1 MEIYRAKDLNF
12 TYAGAEAPALHNI
25 NFSVDEGD
33 FVLLYGASGS
43 GKTTLLRLLKQE
55 IAPAGRLFGELS
67 YMGAPLRELPYEQ
80 SVAEIGYT
88 AQNPDTQ
95 QVSEFV
101 CNELRFLLENLGV
114 SEQEIS
120 LRVAE
125 TVTFFGTED
134 LYSRRIST
142 LSGGEKQIVNL
153 QAVFVSNPRVL
164 LLDEPLSQLDPFSC
178 GRFVELLGR
187 ISRELGVTVLVAE
200 HNIQPFLPLVTK
212 VLHLENGACTV
223 FDSADR
229 FLTAFPSASPVTA
242 IPAALGL
249 SVGTPVPKTVPAC
262 RNLLKTLS
270 KLPAPAA
277 HAALPKQETALRL
290 SDVCFRYD
298 RDQKDVLNS
307 VSLDL
312 RRGEIFSVVG
322 ANGSGKTTLLKVL
335 SGVCKPYSG
344 KRKAADALRVAS
356 VPQNPQTCFS
366 FDTVLEVLQS
376 AAQPPSPK
384 ALFHAL
390 NSAVPAENM
399 QPLESVKA
407 VAQRLG
413 LSDVLLSNP
422 FDLSSGQQ
430 QRVAIARALLQSP
443 DVLLFDEATKGL
455 DDARKQTLAVLLEEL
470 KVQGKAVLLVTH
482 DLDFAAEVSDR
493 CALLFDGKLALTADN
508 RAFFTQSTVYTST
521 VARAFSFV
529 PAETRPVSMRE
540 VQNAEV

>member
-1 MEIYRAKDLNF
+1 MEVYRAKDLIF

-55 IAPAGRLFGELS
+55 IAPAGHLLGELS
-67 YMGAPLRELPYEQ
+67 YLGAPLRELPYEQ

-134 LYSRRIST
+134 LFSRRIST

-178 GRFVELLGR
+178 GRFVELLSR

-229 FLTAFPSASPVTA
+229 FLTALPSASPVTA

-249 SVGTPVPKTVPAC
+249 SVSTPVPKTVPAC

-270 KLPAPAA
+270 KLPAPAV
-277 HAALPKQETALRL
+277 HEALPKQETALRL

-298 RDQKDVLNS
+298 RDQKDVLNG

-399 QPLESVKA
+399 QPLGSVKA
-407 VAQRLG
+407 AAQRLG
-413 LSDVLLSNP
+413 LSNVLLANP

-430 QRVAIARALLQSP
+430 QRVAIARALLQLP

>member
-1 MEIYRAKDLNF
+1 MEVYRAKDLKF
-12 TYAGAEAPALHNI
+12 AYAGAEAPALHNI
-25 NFSVDEGD
+25 NFSVDEGE

-55 IAPAGRLFGELS
+55 IAPAGHLSGELS

-114 SEQEIS
+114 SEQKIS

-125 TVTFFGTED
+125 TVTFFGIED
-134 LYSRRIST
+134 LFSRRI
-142 LSGGEKQIVNL
+142 SGGEKQIVNL

-200 HNIQPFLPLVTK
+200 HNIQPVLPLVTK

-249 SVGTPVPKTVPAC
+249 SVSTPVPKTVPAC

-270 KLPAPAA
+270 KLPVPAA

-298 RDQKDVLNS
+298 RDQKDVLS
-307 VSLDL
+307 GVSLDL

-399 QPLESVKA
+399 QPLDSVKA

-413 LSDVLLSNP
+413 LSDVLLANP

-482 DLDFAAEVSDR
+482 DLDFAAEVSDC

-529 PAETRPVSMRE
+529 SAETRPVSMRE

>member
-1 MEIYRAKDLNF
+1 MEVYRAKNLNF
-12 TYAGAEAPALHNI
+12 TYAGAETPALHNI
-25 NFSVDEGD
+25 NFSVDESD

-55 IAPAGRLFGELS
+55 IAPVGRLLGELS

-134 LYSRRIST
+134 LFSRRIST

-178 GRFVELLGR
+178 GRFVELLSR

-229 FLTAFPSASPVTA
+229 FLTALPSASPVTS

-249 SVGTPVPKTVPAC
+249 SVSTPVPKTVPAC

-270 KLPAPAA
+270 KFPAPAA

-298 RDQKDVLNS
+298 RDQKDVLNG

-344 KRKAADALRVAS
+344 KRKAAETLRVAS

-390 NSAVPAENM
+390 NSVVPAENM

-413 LSDVLLSNP
+413 LSDVLFANP

-455 DDARKQTLAVLLEEL
+455 DDARKQTLVVLLEEL

-482 DLDFAAEVSDR
+482 DLDFAAEVSDW

>member
-1 MEIYRAKDLNF
+1 MEVYRAKNLNF
-12 TYAGAEAPALHNI
+12 TYAGAETPALHNI

-55 IAPAGRLFGELS
+55 IAPAGHLFGELS

-80 SVAEIGYT
+80 SVAQIGYT

-114 SEQEIS
+114 SEAEIN

-134 LYSRRIST
+134 LFSRRIST

-212 VLHLENGACTV
+212 VLHLENGTCTV

-249 SVGTPVPKTVPAC
+249 SVSTPVPKTVPAC

-290 SDVCFRYD
+290 SNVCFRYD
-298 RDQKDVLNS
+298 RDQKDVLNG

-413 LSDVLLSNP
+413 LSDVLLANP

-470 KVQGKAVLLVTH
+470 KAQGKAVLLVTH

-540 VQNAEV
+540 VQNAEA